1 MAKNNLDLTGLA
13 NLAALTEENETA
25 SNGQPLE
32 LPIDDV
38 IEDPDQPRKFFSE
51 AAIESLA
58 AQIRASKS
66 KKIRS
71 PISVKPKNEAGKY
84 IINHGARR
92 YRSTIRAGMRT
103 IPGFIDETHDDY
115 DQVAENVQRED
126 LAPLEIAMFIQKRLT
141 KGDKKGDIAA
151 KLGQGSSF
159 VSEHLPLVDA
169 PEFIQVLAR
178 DKRVGVRTLY
188 DLVKAYAEFPDEA
201 EAYVM
206 STEEITRA
214 GVATLLQSLKT
225 PKVPAAPQISDGF
238 NEPEVIQVNRNDQQ
252 TVLDNATTDANDFL
266 EEKLTRPAE
275 NSIKALSGN
284 GKEDDKGTEL
294 HQSLR
299 SPQPIPATKQKG
311 VKQLAI
317 VIKDGERIATIM
329 HNCKVEIMYR
339 DTGEVA
345 EIDLATVEIV
355 GTEVIDHEE
364 NTTGVF

>member
-1 MAKNNLDLTGLA
+1 MAKNKLDLTGLD
-13 NLAALTEENETA
+13 NLAALTEGSETA
-25 SNGQPLE
+25 SNGQPLD

-71 PISVKPKNEAGKY
+71 PISVKPKNADGKY

-126 LAPLEIAMFIQKRLT
+126 LAPLEIAMFIQKRLA

-178 DKRVGVRTLY
+178 DKSVGVRTLY
-188 DLVKAYAEFPDEA
+188 DLVKAHAEFPDEA
-201 EAYVM
+201 EAYVA

-214 GVATLLQSLKT
+214 GVAALVQSLKAPKAPAVPQTSTGLNGSEAT
-225 PKVPAAPQISDGF
+225 PQINGDGQQAALDGAQAGANDSTDAKVP
-238 NEPEVIQVNRNDQQ
+238 
-252 TVLDNATTDANDFL
+252 DA
-266 EEKLTRPAE
+266 AE
-275 NSIKALSGN
+275 NGVAALI
-284 GKEDDKGTEL
+284 GTAN
-294 HQSLR
+294 
-299 SPQPIPATKQKG
+299 QPAATATQEA
-311 VKQLAI
+311 VKRLAI
-317 VIKDGERIATIM
+317 VIKDGERIATVM
-329 HNCKVEIMYR
+329 HSRKVEIIYK

-345 EIDLATVEIV
+345 EIDLAAVEIV
-355 GTEVIDHEE
+355 GTEVIHHE
-364 NTTGVF
+364 NATSAS

>member
-1 MAKNNLDLTGLA
+1 MAKNKLDLTGLD
-13 NLAALTEENETA
+13 NLAALTEGSETA
-25 SNGQPLE
+25 SNGQPLD

-71 PISVKPKNEAGKY
+71 PISVKPKNADGKY

-126 LAPLEIAMFIQKRLT
+126 LAPLEIAMFIQKRLA

-178 DKRVGVRTLY
+178 DKSVGVRTLY
-188 DLVKAYAEFPDEA
+188 DLVKAHAEFPDEA
-201 EAYVM
+201 EAYVA

-214 GVATLLQSLKT
+214 GVAALVQGLKAPKAPAVLQTSTGLNGSEAT
-225 PKVPAAPQISDGF
+225 PQINSDGQQAALDGAQAGANDSGDAKVP
-238 NEPEVIQVNRNDQQ
+238 
-252 TVLDNATTDANDFL
+252 DA
-266 EEKLTRPAE
+266 AE
-275 NSIKALSGN
+275 NGVAALTGN
-284 GKEDDKGTEL
+284 GKDDDKGTE
-294 HQSLR
+294 SN
-299 SPQPIPATKQKG
+299 QPTATTTQEA
-311 VKQLAI
+311 VKRLAI
-317 VIKDGERIATIM
+317 VIKDGERIATVM
-329 HNCKVEIMYR
+329 HSRKVEIIYK

-345 EIDLATVEIV
+345 EIDLAAVEIV
-355 GTEVIDHEE
+355 GTEVIHHE
-364 NTTGVF
+364 NTTSAS

>member
-1 MAKNNLDLTGLA
+1 MAKNKLDLTGLD
-13 NLAALTEENETA
+13 NLAALTEGSETA
-25 SNGQPLE
+25 SNGQPLD

-71 PISVKPKNEAGKY
+71 PISVKPKNADGKY

-126 LAPLEIAMFIQKRLT
+126 LAPLEIAMFIQKRLA

-159 VSEHLPLVDA
+159 VSEHLPLIEA

-178 DKRVGVRTLY
+178 DKSVGVRTLY

-201 EAYVM
+201 EAYVA
-206 STEEITRA
+206 STDEITRA
-214 GVATLLQSLKT
+214 GVAALVHGLKT
-225 PKVPAAPQISDGF
+225 LAVPQTSARLNGSEATSQINGDGQQAELVGDRAVANNSGDTKGPDAA
-238 NEPEVIQVNRNDQQ
+238 
-252 TVLDNATTDANDFL
+252 
-266 EEKLTRPAE
+266 EKDVAALT
-275 NSIKALSGN
+275 GN
-284 GKEDDKGTEL
+284 GKDDDNGN
-294 HQSLR
+294 QSN
-299 SPQPIPATKQKG
+299 QPPATTTQEARKR
-311 VKQLAI
+311 LAI
-317 VIKDGERIATIM
+317 IVKDGERIATVM
-329 HNCKVEIMYR
+329 HSRKVEILYK
-339 DTGEVA
+339 DTGEMA
-345 EIDLATVEIV
+345 EIDLAAVEIV
-355 GTEVIDHEE
+355 GTEAIHHE
-364 NTTGVF
+364 NTTRAF